1 MSFLNYI
8 FLEDSIP
15 VCKSIAEYGI
25 NYMYSE
31 VKSVNLNTSERL
43 M

>member
-31 VKSVNLNTSERL
+31 ASLLGTPI
-43 M
+43 